1 MTILAFLLMGASLA
15 LLITVLKPWMPVR
28 IYTGIIR
35 TIFGKTW
42 PVKKV
47 RKKTYQTHQRIDKDH
62 LSRQKG
68 LAFEKYV
75 TTLLPRQHG
84 FQLVHWRGDKYNKG
98 VYALSSQWPD
108 LEYQYS
114 RENHKYE
121 FAIEC
126 KWRSTYYRGQIQ
138 LCDDH
143 QLKNYQKFSEDKQIP
158 VYIALGVGGSPDNP
172 AELYIIP
179 LDALS
184 SNIIYRY
191 ELSRFKRSE
200 INRPLYVREK
210 QLCYN

>member
-15 LLITVLKPWMPVR
+15 LLIVVLKPWVPER
-28 IYTGIIR
+28 NYTGIFR
-35 TIFGKTW
+35 TIFGKSW
-42 PVKKV
+42 PHQRAKKM
-47 RKKTYQTHQRIDKDH
+47 TYQSLKRKEKDN
-62 LSRQKG
+62 LSRHKG

-108 LEYQYS
+108 LEYQY
-114 RENHKYE
+114 RQANNEYE

-126 KWRSTYYRGQIQ
+126 KWRSSYYKGQIQ
-138 LCDDH
+138 LCDDY
-143 QLKNYQKFSEDKQIP
+143 QLKNYQKFSHDKKIP

-179 LDALS
+179 LDMLS
-184 SNIIYRY
+184 SNLISRY
-191 ELSRFKRSE
+191 HISRFKKSV
-200 INRPLYVREK
+200 ISRPLYVRENR
-210 QLCYN
+210 LCYN